1 MEKTMK
7 VYCDGGSRGNPGPA
21 ACGYAIEE
29 NGKVI
34 KQGGRYLGTA
44 TNNVAEYYGAIE
56 GLKALEELKS
66 LPSLVTFVHD
76 SELIARQL
84 MGIYKIKNEN
94 LRELYLTAKNI
105 EKNLSAKITYISVP
119 RSHNKIADYLVNK
132 YLDESIQTNTD

>member
-21 ACGYAIEE
+21 ACGYVIEV

-34 KQGGRYLGTA
+34 EKGGKYLGIQ

-56 GLKALEELKS
+56 GLKKISELED
-66 LPSLVTFVHD
+66 LPSEITFVHD

-84 MGIYKIKNEN
+84 MGVYKIKNET
-94 LRELYLTAKNI
+94 LRDLYLTAKKYE
-105 EKNLSAKITYISVP
+105 EKLSANIKYISVP
-119 RSHNKIADYLVNK
+119 RAHNKIADFLVNK
-132 YLDESIQTNTD
+132 YLDDQK